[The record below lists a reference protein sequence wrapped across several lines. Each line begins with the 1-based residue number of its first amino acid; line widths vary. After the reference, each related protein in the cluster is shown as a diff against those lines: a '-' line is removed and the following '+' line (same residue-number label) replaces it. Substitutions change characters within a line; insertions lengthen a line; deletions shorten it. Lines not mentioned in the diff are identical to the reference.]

1 VARLSDEK
9 LECLDHSVSR
19 LARLKEMGGLWIGGG
34 GCYALALWL
43 EIFSRKCIAKHIA
56 VRRRRRRRPAS
67 PPPPSPSSCAAPL
80 PPVTSELG

>member
-1 VARLSDEK
+1 MARLSDEK

-56 VRRRRRRRPAS
+56 VRRRPLL
-67 PPPPSPSSCAAPL
+67 PPPAL
-80 PPVTSELG
+80 PPCPP